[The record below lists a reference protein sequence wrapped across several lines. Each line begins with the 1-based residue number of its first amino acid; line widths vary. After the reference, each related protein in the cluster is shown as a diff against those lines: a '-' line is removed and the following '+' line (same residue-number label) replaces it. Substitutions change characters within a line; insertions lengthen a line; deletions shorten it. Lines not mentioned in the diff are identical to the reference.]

1 MSSKYDITKHPNYR
15 YLSDANPK
23 NNFNIEK
30 YLSTQLRMKPDE
42 VYQVYEV
49 NASDDVSAT
58 A

>member
-23 NNFNIEK
+23 NSFNIEK

-49 NASDDVSAT
+49 DASDVSAT

>member
-49 NASDDVSAT
+49 GASDVSAT

>member
-15 YLSDANPK
+15 YLSDADPK

-49 NASDDVSAT
+49 DASDVSAT

>member
-1 MSSKYDITKHPNYR
+1 MGGFFEVT
-15 YLSDANPK
+15 
-23 NNFNIEK
+23 FNIEK

-49 NASDDVSAT
+49 DASDDVSAT